1 MLAWGNEGEKQ
12 DAGRGAESKIG
23 GNDGRWEMTNNA
35 GMLLKNR
42 AIEQA
47 VGSITHRRAEHAAG
61 ALVQSRD
68 RGSEKKV
75 KKTPNEANM
84 LNGINNLAQ
93 KTNPNEA
100 NKSFV
105 LGVPP

>member
-1 MLAWGNEGEKQ
+1 ME
-12 DAGRGAESKIG
+12 AGKL
-23 GNDGRWEMTNNA
+23 TNKP

-68 RGSEKKV
+68 RGSKKRS
-75 KKTPNEANM
+75 KTPERSQYAKWNQQLNSENEPKRS
-84 LNGINNLAQ
+84 Q
-93 KTNPNEA
+93 
-100 NKSFV
+100 
-105 LGVPP
+105 